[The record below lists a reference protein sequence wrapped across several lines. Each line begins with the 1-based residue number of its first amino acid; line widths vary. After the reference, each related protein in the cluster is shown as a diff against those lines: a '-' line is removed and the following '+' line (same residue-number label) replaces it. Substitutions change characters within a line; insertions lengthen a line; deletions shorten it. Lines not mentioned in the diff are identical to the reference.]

1 MINLGILRNL
11 CISIAISIH
20 PVYPGSLA
28 KDLLQQVNS
37 EECGFSILH
46 RFCSPSKKRPLGSY
60 SLVVYPEGAQTE
72 NSIIR
77 GSNLKGHKPPSWM
90 SVNLSDTFK
99 AQMKQ
104 KKHSFCVTISRREK
118 GWAQSIIS
126 LWGIWS
132 SLTWVSV
139 KILMTLFWFLQNS
152 GTRSCFRGSLMA
164 PTWSYI
170 SSCSNHRKTREKKL
184 FNSVSPFAL

>member
-1 MINLGILRNL
+1 MINLGVLRNL
-11 CISIAISIH
+11 YISVAISIH

-77 GSNLKGHKPPSWM
+77 GSNLKGQKPPFWI

-99 AQMKQ
+99 TQMKQ
-104 KKHSFCVTISRREK
+104 KKHSFCMSISRREK
-118 GWAQSIIS
+118 DGTQSIIS
-126 LWGIWS
+126 CMVYLIMVDMS
-132 SLTWVSV
+132 
-139 KILMTLFWFLQNS
+139 FEF
-152 GTRSCFRGSLMA
+152 
-164 PTWSYI
+164 
-170 SSCSNHRKTREKKL
+170 
-184 FNSVSPFAL
+184 